1 MSRPFRI
8 YLSLSCKQFSTMSTQ
23 PNSTLDRTITFQDGE
38 HEIILTMQKNRSNN
52 KVVHVQN
59 YWSKDTNNR

>member
-1 MSRPFRI
+1 MSRP
-8 YLSLSCKQFSTMSTQ
+8 LSCKQFSTMSTQ
-23 PNSTLDRTITFQDGE
+23 PNSTVDRTITLQDGE
-38 HEIILTMQKNRSNN
+38 HEIILTMQKIGLIL

>member
-23 PNSTLDRTITFQDGE
+23 PNSTVDSTITLQDGE
-38 HEIILTMQKNRSNN
+38 HEIILTMQKIGPIL
-52 KVVHVQN
+52 K
-59 YWSKDTNNR
+59 